1 MSSKKGFA
9 LIGLDRDKL
18 LRNPDA
24 VVRNQRK
31 QIRKKLLEASL
42 KSACTEGA
50 EAGSLAQDSAI
61 SQEELRQKQVEEEE
75 KRRQEERENR
85 EAEARQKEEE
95 VRENQRQQQEERRKR

>member
-50 EAGSLAQDSAI
+50 EAW
-61 SQEELRQKQVEEEE
+61 
-75 KRRQEERENR
+75 
-85 EAEARQKEEE
+85 
-95 VRENQRQQQEERRKR
+95 